1 LNSSRIET
9 VTAGVG
15 KKAEFGLN
23 EYVGMFGAEAKQAEE
38 ESEASPPR
46 QTGRVKIEYSPSSSE
61 SESAAGEMKAAS
73 FGRDERPANDSDAED
88 DFKW

>member
-1 LNSSRIET
+1 M
-9 VTAGVG
+9 TAGVG

-23 EYVGMFGAEAKQAEE
+23 EYVGMFGAEAKQVDE
-38 ESEASPPR
+38 ESEANSPR

-61 SESAAGEMKAAS
+61 SESAAGEMKDAS
-73 FGRDERPANDSDAED
+73 FGRDERPGNDSDADD